1 VADYKTIH
9 PGKIYMDF
17 FGGDGLMKKAQNA
30 AKKKMPDPSVL
41 EGIPTRNPHEE
52 FAKKDA
58 IFKKRRGAQR

>member
-1 VADYKTIH
+1 
-9 PGKIYMDF
+9 
-17 FGGDGLMKKAQNA
+17 MKKVQNA